1 MPRTLL
7 TDTLDGFAK
16 YLAVEF
22 LKPDVPH
29 ARVEGKFIG
38 GRGLVMQDFYNL
50 TYKDE
55 FEHVLKAIR
64 GQLGPDALAEFDALA
79 AERFTPR
86 DDAVLAELLAEK
98 LAIDPEGN
106 HIPGKIGT
114 VNKGG
119 RIVGKRL
126 DSAGNVKNAYW
137 PIYAGEEEERAADS
151 GVADP
156 LPQPQ

>member
-38 GRGLVMQDFYNL
+38 GQGLVMQDFYNL

-55 FEHVLKAIR
+55 FEHVLKSFR
-64 GQLGPDALAEFDALA
+64 GQLGPDALVEFDALA
-79 AERFTPR
+79 AEKFTPR
-86 DDAVLAELLAEK
+86 DDAVLAEELANR

-114 VNKGG
+114 VNVGA
-119 RIVGKRL
+119 RIVGKRV
-126 DSAGNVKNAYW
+126 DGADNIKNVYW
-137 PIYAGEEEERAADS
+137 PIWAGEKEERDADG

-156 LPQPQ
+156 LPQSE

>member
-7 TDTLDGFAK
+7 TKTLDGFAK

-22 LKPDVPH
+22 IKPDVKH
-29 ARVEGKFIG
+29 QRIDKFVG
-38 GRGLVMQDFYNL
+38 GRGLVMQDLENL

-55 FEHVLKAIR
+55 FEHVLRAFR
-64 GQLGPDALAEFDALA
+64 GLLGPASLEEFDALA

-98 LAIDPEGN
+98 LAITPDGD
-106 HIPGKIGT
+106 HISGKIGT
-114 VNKGG
+114 VNVGN
-119 RIVGKRL
+119 RAVGKRL
-126 DSAGNVKNAYW
+126 DSKGNVRNEYW
-137 PIYAGEEEERAADS
+137 YIYAGEEEERDADS